1 MKKYELFSDAVS
13 NPVLLTNSK
22 GEILHKNESAK
33 RLLTLSDLGDCKNIS
48 EISGELLPNRENES
62 RELKIVLRSLNY
74 SLREFCFSSHGDEA
88 IHLFIFDDAMLCS
101 KLVAQLLDAIDEGVT
116 VVDETGRLE
125 TFNET
130 AAAYIG
136 MSRETGYENIGR
148 DLQEALRERQL
159 LSSALAPIVI
169 REQKTVTKNLEY
181 SNGKVVTYTG
191 TPIFDDEQKL
201 RHVVLTGRDVS
212 RLVQLESQLNELV
225 KIKNDYYT
233 RLMELSMG
241 RDAEGPVCSSKKME
255 YVLAISSKVAPTDA
269 PIFLTG
275 ESGVGKEEVARFIHR
290 KSDRRGKPFV
300 AINCAAIPEQLMESE
315 LFGFNSGAFTGAN
328 KNGKSGLLEEANGGS
343 FFLDEIGEMPFA
355 VQSKLLRVVQEGKM
369 YRIGSTTPIDLDI
382 RYISATNLSEAELGN
397 STKFR
402 RDLYYR
408 LCVVPIHIPPLRER
422 ADDII
427 PLVSFFLESFNQK
440 YKKKIKISNQAMRA
454 MTKIEWQGNV
464 RELKNVV
471 ERLVILSEDEL
482 VEIPQL
488 EIALDM
494 GGSGDREKISV
505 AGLMPLAEAHDA
517 IDRILIS
524 EAYARCGTIV
534 DAAKA

>member
-1 MKKYELFSDAVS
+1 
-13 NPVLLTNSK
+13 
-22 GEILHKNESAK
+22 
-33 RLLTLSDLGDCKNIS
+33 
-48 EISGELLPNRENES
+48 
-62 RELKIVLRSLNY
+62 
-74 SLREFCFSSHGDEA
+74 
-88 IHLFIFDDAMLCS
+88 
-101 KLVAQLLDAIDEGVT
+101 
-116 VVDETGRLE
+116 
-125 TFNET
+125 
-130 AAAYIG
+130 
-136 MSRETGYENIGR
+136 RETGYENIGR

-233 RLMELSMG
+233 RLRELSMG

-454 MTKIEWQGNV
+454 MTKIEWHGNV

-471 ERLVILSEDEL
+471 ERLVILSEDEF
-482 VEIPQL
+482 
-488 EIALDM
+488 
-494 GGSGDREKISV
+494 
-505 AGLMPLAEAHDA
+505 
-517 IDRILIS
+517 
-524 EAYARCGTIV
+524 
-534 DAAKA
+534 